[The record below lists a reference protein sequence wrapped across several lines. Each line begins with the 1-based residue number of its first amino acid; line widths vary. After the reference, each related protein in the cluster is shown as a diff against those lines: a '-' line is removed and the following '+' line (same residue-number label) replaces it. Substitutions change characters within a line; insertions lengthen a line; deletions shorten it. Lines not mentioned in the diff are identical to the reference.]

1 MTRALLIVI
10 AFLALLAGSLGVY
23 GRRQSLRADAA
34 VQARLLS
41 EQTVAILKAQVQAD
55 QTALEEE
62 RREREA
68 QDQRLRLAGDAAG
81 KLRREGEARVQ
92 RLLMAPA
99 PQDPHELATWAAA
112 QAQDLNRRL
121 EAP

>member
-23 GRRQSLRADAA
+23 GRRQSLRADEA

-41 EQTVAILKAQVQAD
+41 EQTVATLKAQVKAD